1 MAPTIQIVIV
11 NWNAGQLLRRCL
23 ASFAAVSGDALKIEN
38 VVIVDNASTD
48 DSLDELDCF
57 ADTLPIKIIRNEENR
72 GFAAACNQGAAGSSA
87 EFLLFLNPDVELRSG
102 CLEQPGRFLAHASN
116 QSVGVV
122 GIQLL
127 DAEGLVLR
135 SCARQPAV
143 WSLLGHSLA
152 LDRLMPSIFPPH
164 FLLEWDHRETRP
176 VDQVMGAFYFV
187 RRSLFDA
194 LGGFDE
200 RFFVYFEDL
209 DFAVRM
215 RKQGWTSV
223 YLATA
228 QVFHLGCG
236 TTRNIKA
243 RRLFYSARSRILY
256 SLKHFGIAGATAVAM
271 TTLLLE
277 PLIRLAAA
285 SASLRFADVKDVAHG
300 FGMLW
305 AGLPNI
311 ISTHRQFAKLRSPHV

>member
-1 MAPTIQIVIV
+1 
-11 NWNAGQLLRRCL
+11 
-23 ASFAAVSGDALKIEN
+23 
-38 VVIVDNASTD
+38 
-48 DSLDELDCF
+48 
-57 ADTLPIKIIRNEENR
+57 
-72 GFAAACNQGAAGSSA
+72 
-87 EFLLFLNPDVELRSG
+87 LLFLNPDVELRSG
-102 CLEQPGRFLAHASN
+102 CLEQPARFLAHAAN
-116 QSVGVV
+116 ETVGIV

-127 DAEGLVLR
+127 DAEGVVLR
-135 SCARQPAV
+135 SCARLPTV

-152 LDRLMPSIFPPH
+152 LDRLMPSVFPPH

-176 VDQVMGAFYFV
+176 VDQVMGAFYLV

-209 DFAVRM
+209 DFAVRS
-215 RKQGWTSV
+215 RKQGLASV

-236 TTRNIKA
+236 TTHNIKA

-256 SLKHFGIAGATAVAM
+256 SLKHFGIGGATAVAAVA
-271 TTLLLE
+271 LLLE
-277 PLIRLAAA
+277 PIMRLAAA
-285 SASLRFADVKDVAHG
+285 SASLRLINIKDVACG

-305 AGLPNI
+305 ADLPNI
-311 ISTHRQFAKLRSPHV
+311 ISTHRQFAKSRSPHV